1 MAKSA
6 SDYGKIIG
14 WGTSNNDSGVKQT
27 TTLAKKLTK
36 KDVENM
42 IAAGLDKKFVVKNLQ
57 QYKDA
62 IKKEGKKLDNK
73 QLLPRKELMEKIL
86 KLWP

>member
-1 MAKSA
+1 MAKTP

-14 WGTSNNDSGVKQT
+14 WGTSNNDAGVKKT
-27 TTLAKKLTK
+27 TTLTKKLTK
-36 KDVENM
+36 KHVEKM
-42 IAAGLDKKFVVKNLQ
+42 IADGLDKKFVVKNLQ

-62 IKKEGKKLDNK
+62 IKKGGKKLDNK

>member
-14 WGTSNNDSGVKQT
+14 WGTSHKDPDVKKT
-27 TTLAKKLTK
+27 TTITKKLVK
-36 KDVENM
+36 KDVEKM

-62 IKKEGKKLDNK
+62 IKKGGKKLDNK